1 MYVVHRRQA
10 RLPLGRQPEQRRLP
24 SAALADVDYER
35 ILVPVDGTR
44 LTDEMMV
51 LGCQLAADKGA
62 TIDAVYVVEVPM
74 NLPLDA
80 TMPEERERGRRVLD
94 AALAVAQ
101 EFGVEAWPHLV
112 ASRTVGR
119 AVVQTAEEWNADVVI
134 MGAVRRRR
142 LDDRVLD
149 DSTTHV
155 LRHAPGEVL
164 LNYVPEDYP
173 MLGSG
178 AEIDEGPATPAGVT
192 GRARRREGVSGG
204 CTRSSQG
211 AGEWVPAPPAGSSP
225 RATTW

>member
-1 MYVVHRRQA
+1 M
-10 RLPLGRQPEQRRLP
+10 LP
-24 SAALADVDYER
+24 STALADVDYER

-80 TMPEERERGRRVLD
+80 TMPEERKRGRRVLD

-119 AVVQTAEEWNADVVI
+119 AVVQTAEEWDADVVV

-149 DSTTHV
+149 DSAAYV

-173 MLGSG
+173 MAGLRCGDRCGIERTS
-178 AEIDEGPATPAGVT
+178 AEHLPTPA
-192 GRARRREGVSGG
+192 
-204 CTRSSQG
+204 SS
-211 AGEWVPAPPAGSSP
+211 AKE
-225 RATTW
+225 